1 MAVNFESEIYVDV
14 GELLAQQLRLL
25 MLAYAKSSSALC
37 NLCASQTF
45 DLLDW
50 IRLNLD
56 EDGIKEVVS
65 VVTSEFSEIFSTSC
79 YLDELEEFSEL
90 ILQMERCNIATLLP
104 KLIREK
110 TKQNIKA
117 VA

>member
-1 MAVNFESEIYVDV
+1 MVVNFESEIYADV
-14 GELLAQQLRLL
+14 GELLVQQLKLL

-37 NLCASQTF
+37 DLCASQTF

-56 EDGIKEVVS
+56 GEGIKEVVS
-65 VVTSEFSEIFSTSC
+65 VVTKEFSDIFSSAS

-104 KLIREK
+104 KLVREK
-110 TKQNIKA
+110 IKQSIKV